1 MRYNGLNSQSPSAP
15 RQGRIPDVFL
25 NFHQPARG
33 EDGTLQK
40 SGQGSTS
47 LRTAIML
54 TFRQPAVSACGRGR
68 LRTQG
73 TPARPGC
80 YPLQDFW
87 EAPACHLPFQASG
100 RPNSPLLPVWGW
112 GMLTGVD
119 FLASPCV
126 PSAVSGI
133 RTPKLPLLPV
143 WKKGQGDEGQKRA
156 GMQNITHL
164 SQEIYLEQGV
174 TPGLNG
180 RWGNRH
186 AARCTESGID
196 KNDESRYNVKQLS
209 LCIRSPGHAY
219 ITNQQHPSGRAQP
232 VVARHVYWFRRLHV
246 LTGNPFRGEPS
257 PP

>member
-1 MRYNGLNSQSPSAP
+1 MRA
-15 RQGRIPDVFL
+15 GRP
-25 NFHQPARG
+25 
-33 EDGTLQK
+33 
-40 SGQGSTS
+40 
-47 LRTAIML
+47 
-54 TFRQPAVSACGRGR
+54 
-68 LRTQG
+68 RTQG

-186 AARCTESGID
+186 AARCTESRVD
-196 KNDESRYNVKQLS
+196 QNDESGYNVRNYHTSSVRQVTHRAQAS
-209 LCIRSPGHAY
+209 NTRQVVPTRSSPGMCVGFAGC
-219 ITNQQHPSGRAQP
+219 T
-232 VVARHVYWFRRLHV
+232 F
-246 LTGNPFRGEPS
+246 
-257 PP
+257 

>member
-1 MRYNGLNSQSPSAP
+1 VRYSGLNSQSPSAP

-73 TPARPGC
+73 TPALPGC

-100 RPNSPLLPVWGW
+100 RPNSPLLPLWGW

-119 FLASPCV
+119 FLASLCV
-126 PSAVSGI
+126 SSTVSGI
-133 RTPKLPLLPV
+133 RTPKLPSSPRVGLGDAYRGRFFGKPLRVIYRFRHQDAQSPPSPLV
-143 WKKGQGDEGQKRA
+143 GEGGRGDEGQKRA

-164 SQEIYLEQGV
+164 SQEIYLERGV

-180 RWGNRH
+180 HRGNR
-186 AARCTESGID
+186 ARCTLH
-196 KNDESRYNVKQLS
+196 R
-209 LCIRSPGHAY
+209 IRD
-219 ITNQQHPSGRAQP
+219 
-232 VVARHVYWFRRLHV
+232 
-246 LTGNPFRGEPS
+246 
-257 PP
+257 